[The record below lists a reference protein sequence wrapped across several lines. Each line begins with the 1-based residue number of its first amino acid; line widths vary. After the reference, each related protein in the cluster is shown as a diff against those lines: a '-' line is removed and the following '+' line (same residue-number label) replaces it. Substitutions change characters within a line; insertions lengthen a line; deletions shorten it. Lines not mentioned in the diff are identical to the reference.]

1 VAIVGEI
8 LVKYHPTA
16 NNNLQKVLEDE
27 GAEVIMPELMDFF
40 LYCAYN
46 QIYKYEELSASRS
59 SMKIAK
65 FVIHSLERFR
75 KEMKKALN
83 KSKHFMAPST
93 IEKKAAKASELISLG
108 NQGGEGWFLTA
119 EMMELIEEGVENI
132 VCVQP
137 FACLPNHVMGKG
149 MIKPIREKYPRSNIA
164 PIDYDPGASEV
175 NQLNRIKLMMET
187 ARKNLKR

>member
-1 VAIVGEI
+1 
-8 LVKYHPTA
+8 
-16 NNNLQKVLEDE
+16 
-27 GAEVIMPELMDFF
+27 
-40 LYCAYN
+40 
-46 QIYKYEELSASRS
+46 
-59 SMKIAK
+59 
-65 FVIHSLERFR
+65 
-75 KEMKKALN
+75 MKKALN